1 MVKPRIPVVSWA
13 PFALAGVALTLAA
26 CGDLDPFG
34 PCVSGASEACSCA
47 GGRESVRV
55 CRFDGLWSSCLC
67 GPGEGG
73 GVDPGA
79 FPRDAGVSDA
89 GAAVD
94 AGAGA
99 DAGIVADGGGS
110 FDAGVAVLDGGGSVD
125 AGIRQDA
132 GVADA
137 GVADAGVRPDG
148 GVDEYRA
155 VAVIG
160 GLDRLFITK
169 TNRRDNRCTALLL
182 VSPSMM
188 VRFNVSTPAGW
199 SLSSAF
205 MTDRAS
211 DCDAPRTP
219 AGRIAS
225 ARDATGTVS
234 FEPPA
239 SGATFPCT
247 VDVTATLRFRPQPSW
262 GPAVDDL
269 RAQAIRVEGACP

>member
-1 MVKPRIPVVSWA
+1 MLKPRIPFVSWA
-13 PFALAGVALTLAA
+13 PFALAGIALTFAA
-26 CGDLDPFG
+26 CGDLEPFG

-73 GVDPGA
+73 GIDPGA
-79 FPRDAGVSDA
+79 SPRDAGAIDA
-89 GAAVD
+89 GAAAD
-94 AGAGA
+94 AGAGV
-99 DAGIVADGGGS
+99 DAGIVGDGGGS
-110 FDAGVAVLDGGGSVD
+110 FDAGVAVFDGGGSID
-125 AGIRQDA
+125 AGIRQ
-132 GVADA
+132 DA

-155 VAVIG
+155 FGVSG

-188 VRFNVSTPAGW
+188 VRFNVSTPAPW

-269 RAQAIRVEGACP
+269 RAHAIRVEGVCP